1 MNADQSVRGEL
12 QQEIMRVLWDIPSA
26 SVDEVRTAIPRPRR
40 GGYNSVQTV
49 LNRLTDRGLVKRV
62 RDGRAYRYSAAVS
75 EADYLSESVEGLL
88 SRASTAARHAA
99 IANLA
104 GQLSESDF
112 EEVRSQLRSKRK

>member
-1 MNADQSVRGEL
+1 
-12 QQEIMRVLWDIPSA
+12 MRVLWDVSSA
-26 SVDEVRTAIPRPRR
+26 SVDEVREAIPSSRR

-62 RDGRAYRYSAAVS
+62 RNGRAYRYSAAVA
-75 EADYLSESVEGLL
+75 EAEYLSESVEGLL

-104 GQLSESDF
+104 GQLSEADF
-112 EEVRSQLRSKRK
+112 ENVLGQLRSKRK